1 MILLEILKNEHCVS
15 SVTESMFS
23 KSFLMEGS
31 QDLASYTVTGD
42 EDSTIPED
50 VQVMMTIIGSWSL
63 VRKLLPKLS
72 NKVQAG
78 ELGSDTWKVI

>member
-1 MILLEILKNEHCVS
+1 MILVEILKNEHCVS

-31 QDLASYTVTGD
+31 QDLAYTVTGD
-42 EDSTIPED
+42 EDPTIPED
-50 VQVMMTIIGSWSL
+50 VQVMITIITSLSL

>member
-1 MILLEILKNEHCVS
+1 
-15 SVTESMFS
+15 
-23 KSFLMEGS
+23 MEGS
-31 QDLASYTVTGD
+31 QDLPPYTVTGD
-42 EDSTIPED
+42 EDSTIHED

-63 VRKLLPKLS
+63 VRKLLPKLT